1 MKSDEEIKEAIREFR
16 EYCAPEKRQHQCP
29 FDKFNRVDDYDV
41 LGAQEG
47 CLVCKR
53 IMGTLP
59 HLHTLRVTEIA
70 GRDYYS
76 LDTGACPCIL
86 YGREYTVNKIKKFM
100 GEI

>member
-1 MKSDEEIKEAIREFR
+1 
-16 EYCAPEKRQHQCP
+16 
-29 FDKFNRVDDYDV
+29 

-53 IMGTLP
+53 IMGTLKYWKTRYQLADP